1 MFLGKLYRKKRK
13 LLLLSVH
20 SPPKTP
26 SMSWSRPAHDAPGIE
41 RRWYDSVW
49 SSHAACCGCGDPV
62 GHINRLATRL
72 GRPTS
77 AGPPPTP
84 RGPQIRP
91 LPALPAPETWPGAA
105 AGGGAAGDAAGD
117 RGGEGADDGGVA
129 DADLLD
135 AVDFAE

>member
-13 LLLLSVH
+13 VLLQSVH
-20 SPPKTP
+20 SPPKKP
-26 SMSWSRPAHDAPGIE
+26 SMSWSRPVHDASGIE
-41 RRWYDSVW
+41 RKWYDCVW

-62 GHINRLATRL
+62 SHFNRLATRL
-72 GRPTS
+72 GRPST

-84 RGPQIRP
+84 RAPPMRAV
-91 LPALPAPETWPGAA
+91 PALPAPESWSGAA
-105 AGGGAAGDAAGD
+105 GGGGAAGDAAAGH
-117 RGGEGADDGGVA
+117 GGAEGDDGGVA

>member
-1 MFLGKLYRKKRK
+1 
-13 LLLLSVH
+13 
-20 SPPKTP
+20 
-26 SMSWSRPAHDAPGIE
+26 MSWSRPAHDASGIE

-72 GRPTS
+72 GRPAS

-84 RGPQIRP
+84 RGPTVRP

-105 AGGGAAGDAAGD
+105 AGGGAAGDAAGG
-117 RGGEGADDGGVA
+117 RGGGDGDDGGVA